1 MKVIKVTDETH
12 LRLKELATGSIG
24 SYVEELL
31 NKREPDT
38 PPPDLISAG
47 ADSRRLKRI
56 EDLLEQLV
64 NSSTMAAGTPLSE
77 LKFDDMEE
85 PGWKKFRD
93 LAERS
98 LPRERSEALAMCQDP
113 EERDRIEKEYDALI
127 QMYWNRYHESKP
139 QEGGSDE
146 R

>member
-1 MKVIKVTDETH
+1 MKVVKVTDETH

-24 SYVEELL
+24 SYIEELL

-38 PPPDLISAG
+38 SPPDLVSAG

-85 PGWKKFRD
+85 PEWKVARRMAEVD
-93 LAERS
+93 LPKERAEK
-98 LPRERSEALAMCQDP
+98 LEFCQDI
-113 EERDRIEKEYDALI
+113 EERGRIEKEYDALI
-127 QMYWNRYHESKP
+127 QMYWGKYHDTKP
-139 QEGGSDE
+139 QEEDK
-146 R
+146 

>member
-38 PPPDLISAG
+38 SPPDLISAG

-64 NSSTMAAGTPLSE
+64 NSSTMAAGATLSE

-85 PGWKKFRD
+85 PGWKVARRM
-93 LAERS
+93 AEVD
-98 LPRERSEALAMCQDP
+98 LPRERTEKLEFCQDLA
-113 EERDRIEKEYDALI
+113 ERDRIEKEYDALI